1 MKIIFCALLLI
12 LIASC
17 KKNESYDNFT
27 LKSGVKF
34 LSISDC
40 LNDDSHANLVRI
52 DQKTNEQI
60 VNINWYLSCESDLSD
75 PYVTIP
81 RNNMQTLVIKSSGN
95 KNSCECKRSIE
106 VQVKDRI
113 GDNRSMYVVINE
125 EVVAHET
132 IKVK

>member
-1 MKIIFCALLLI
+1 MKIIFYALALM

-17 KKNESYDNFT
+17 KKNESHDNFT
-27 LKSGVKF
+27 LKSGVKL

-40 LNDDSHANLVRI
+40 LNDDSPSNFVRI

-60 VNINWYLSCESDLSD
+60 ININWYLSCESNLSD
-75 PYVTIP
+75 PYVTLP
-81 RNNMQTLVIKSSGN
+81 RNNMQTLVIKGLGN
-95 KNSCECKRSIE
+95 KNSCECRRSIE

-132 IKVK
+132 IKFK